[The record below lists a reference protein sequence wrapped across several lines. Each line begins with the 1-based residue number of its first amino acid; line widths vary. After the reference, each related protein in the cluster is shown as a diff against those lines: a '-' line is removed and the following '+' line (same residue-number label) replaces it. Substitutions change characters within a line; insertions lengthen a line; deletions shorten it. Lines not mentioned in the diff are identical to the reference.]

1 MYKFRPYQFL
11 LCLFGLL
18 FVACANPGSGPDGGP
33 YDETPP
39 RILHMSPALG
49 QMNAKA
55 KRISIAFDEY
65 IKVENITEKVTISPP
80 QQNQP
85 EINVSGRNITIE
97 LQDSLLPNT
106 TYTVDF
112 SDAIS
117 DNNEGNPLGN
127 FTYYFS
133 TGESVDTL
141 QVSGHVL
148 SADDLEPIKGILV
161 GLHLAE
167 DDTAFTTRPFLR
179 TARTDGNGRFS
190 IKGVAL
196 GEYNIYALNDMDG
209 DFRFSQKGEMIA
221 WGRIPITPSSYQDV
235 RRDTVWRDT
244 VTIDSI
250 RTTPFTHFTPDN
262 LVLLAFKEA
271 GQPRHFLKAVRDVP
285 EYFRTYFTAPSAHVP
300 TIRGLNFD
308 ATNAFLEDRSKGN
321 DTITYWI
328 RQEEVWKQ
336 DSLQF
341 IYTYEDYL
349 DSTKTLR
356 LVEDTLLLVPR
367 LTNVQRAKLAAKAK
381 AEFEKALEKRH
392 KKGDFSQET
401 MPVTP
406 LEVRRNIAAR
416 PSPTDNPTFIL
427 GEPAATIDT
436 AGIHLL
442 LTIDSTKVVAPFRLE
457 RSPYNH
463 EQFTL
468 FAEWRSGQKYTL
480 TIDSAAIRSIY
491 GKVNNPSSQQFAI
504 ATVDDYGAVFV
515 SLAGT
520 DGKAVVQLLQGGKV
534 VAQEKEKSRQA
545 DFFYVKPG
553 NYHLRLFIDENGNGI
568 WDTGDYATKTSPEEV
583 FYYPMAFDVRAG
595 WDVEKTFAIDRNNLA
610 SQKPRDLVK
619 QKDDKKKTSAHQRN
633 IERQRNK

>member
-1 MYKFRPYQFL
+1 
-11 LCLFGLL
+11 
-18 FVACANPGSGPDGGP
+18 
-33 YDETPP
+33 
-39 RILHMSPALG
+39 
-49 QMNAKA
+49 
-55 KRISIAFDEY
+55 
-65 IKVENITEKVTISPP
+65 
-80 QQNQP
+80 
-85 EINVSGRNITIE
+85 
-97 LQDSLLPNT
+97 
-106 TYTVDF
+106 
-112 SDAIS
+112 
-117 DNNEGNPLGN
+117 
-127 FTYYFS
+127 
-133 TGESVDTL
+133 
-141 QVSGHVL
+141 
-148 SADDLEPIKGILV
+148 
-161 GLHLAE
+161 
-167 DDTAFTTRPFLR
+167 
-179 TARTDGNGRFS
+179 
-190 IKGVAL
+190 
-196 GEYNIYALNDMDG
+196 
-209 DFRFSQKGEMIA
+209 
-221 WGRIPITPSSYQDV
+221 
-235 RRDTVWRDT
+235 
-244 VTIDSI
+244 
-250 RTTPFTHFTPDN
+250 
-262 LVLLAFKEA
+262 
-271 GQPRHFLKAVRDVP
+271 
-285 EYFRTYFTAPSAHVP
+285 FTAPSAHVP

-308 ATNAFLEDRSKGN
+308 ATDVFLEDRSKGN

-442 LTIDSTKVVAPFRLE
+442 LTIDSTKVAAPFRLE

-595 WDVEKTFAIDRNNLA
+595 WDVEKTFAIDRNSLA

>member
-1 MYKFRPYQFL
+1 MYKFRPYQLL

-80 QQNQP
+80 QKNQP
-85 EINVSGRNITIE
+85 EINVSGRSITIE

-167 DDTAFTTRPFLR
+167 DDTAFTTRSFLR

-190 IKGVAL
+190 IKGVAP

-308 ATNAFLEDRSKGN
+308 ATDAFLEDRSKGN

-349 DSTKTLR
+349 DSTQTLR

-381 AEFEKALEKRH
+381 AEFEKTLEKRH

-416 PSPTDNPTFIL
+416 PSPTDNPTFTL
-427 GEPAATIDT
+427 AEPAATIDT

-442 LTIDSTKVVAPFRLE
+442 LTIDSTKVAAPFRLE

-534 VAQEKEKSRQA
+534 VTQEKEKSRQA

-568 WDTGDYATKTSPEEV
+568 WDTGNYATKTSPEEV

-595 WDVEKTFAIDRNNLA
+595 WDVEKTFAIDRNSLA

>member
-190 IKGVAL
+190 IKGVAP

-442 LTIDSTKVVAPFRLE
+442 LTIDSTKVAAPFRLE

-515 SLAGT
+515 SLVGT

-595 WDVEKTFAIDRNNLA
+595 WDVEKTFAIDRNSLA